1 MRYAFS
7 LGKNARVHGTTPLS
21 GHRRVYVTVRHGCR
35 RRQRKIADKIAD
47 KFADKISD
55 AKPTAKPTATPTAT
69 PLVANRHRFL
79 ASRPILLTE
88 FSPAS
93 HRKTARLA

>member
-47 KFADKISD
+47 
-55 AKPTAKPTATPTAT
+55 ATPTAT
-69 PLVANRHRFL
+69 PLVANRHRLL
-79 ASRPILLTE
+79 ASRPLLLSE

>member
-35 RRQRKIADKIAD
+35 RRQRKIADK
-47 KFADKISD
+47 FADKISD
-55 AKPTAKPTATPTAT
+55 ATPTAT

-88 FSPAS
+88 FPPAS

>member
-35 RRQRKIADKIAD
+35 RRQRKIADKFAD
-47 KFADKISD
+47 KFAD
-55 AKPTAKPTATPTAT
+55 ATPTAT
-69 PLVANRHRFL
+69 PLVANRHRLL
-79 ASRPILLTE
+79 ASRPILLPE